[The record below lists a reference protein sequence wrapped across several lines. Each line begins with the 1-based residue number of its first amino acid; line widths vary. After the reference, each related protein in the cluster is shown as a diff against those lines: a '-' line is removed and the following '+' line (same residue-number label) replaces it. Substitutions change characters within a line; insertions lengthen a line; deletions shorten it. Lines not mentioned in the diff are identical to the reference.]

1 VVNGRECVYGIYFIL
16 DPQVTGRRDPLVV
29 ARGALQGGARVIQL
43 RDKIREKG
51 IQLPLAHTLLELCQ
65 EYNALLI
72 INDHADL
79 AVAVGAGGLHVGQRD
94 LPVAEA
100 RMVLYPWQLVG
111 RSNNTVEEATLS
123 EAQEADHVA
132 VGPIYPTTT
141 KDTGKPL
148 VRLETL
154 RQVKEKVSVPVVA
167 IGGINESNIGP
178 VVLAGADAVCVASAV
193 GLAVDPLEATRRL
206 VSAMA
211 DAGGKV

>member
-1 VVNGRECVYGIYFIL
+1 MNGRERVYGIYFIL
-16 DPQVTGRRDPLVV
+16 DPQVTGGRDPLVV

-51 IQLPLAHTLLELCQ
+51 VQLLMANALRWLCR
-65 EYNALLI
+65 EHNALLI

-79 AVAVGAGGLHVGQRD
+79 AVAVEAGGLHVGQRD

-100 RMVLYPWQLVG
+100 RRILYPWQLVG
-111 RSNNTVEEATLS
+111 RSNNTVEEALLS

-148 VRLETL
+148 VHLETL
-154 RQVKEKVSVPVVA
+154 CQVKEKVSVPVVA
-167 IGGINESNIGP
+167 IGGIDEKNIRP
-178 VVLAGADAVCVASAV
+178 VVLAGADAVCVASAI
-193 GLAVDPLEATRRL
+193 GLAVDPLKATRRL